1 MDLFALRGLIGFALG
16 HLGSLVGEMLADCR
30 FRGGRGIRVRIL

>member
-1 MDLFALRGLIGFALG
+1 MAFRALIGFALG

-30 FRGGRGIRVRIL
+30 FRRDKGIRVQIL